1 MRDLNLEAAL
11 WNLFT
16 SAEFFESAAREC
28 ADTMAWFGALAT
40 SNQIASFGRNNQ
52 IYDKFKKRSLD
63 FMRGAELARLGDYRF
78 AWDISSY
85 ISGDVRGMMEQPL
98 HSWMTSTQFREFEE
112 VRISRLLN
120 FASQINRSLHNAIVG
135 ADCFFDPDPECP
147 ERSDD
152 DEGFPGDEIAKV
164 YKSLLHHY
172 KDRPLLSLPEPL
184 PEYTIDRS
192 VACQTGDEVPRTG
205 VWYPATGLE
214 GHSLTFAIKGLRMQP
229 AYRVTKTEEER
240 TRESGGA
247 VFGTPETVAVATTW
261 HPVIPTGR
269 SVTPDTDLRSKAG
282 QPCPKAGIWQPLEP
296 GATQRFYT
304 VGETMADL
312 KSAYGYTVWTWIA
325 DR

>member
-1 MRDLNLEAAL
+1 MRDINVEAAL
-11 WNLFT
+11 WNIFT
-16 SAEFFESAAREC
+16 APEFFESAAREC
-28 ADTMAWFGALAT
+28 EDTMTWFGGLAT
-40 SNQIASFGRNNQ
+40 LNQVANFGRNNQ
-52 IYDKFKKRSLD
+52 IYDKFKNRARD
-63 FMRGAELARLGDYRF
+63 FRRGAELARLGDYKF

-85 ISGDVRGMMEQPL
+85 ISGDVRGIMEQPL
-98 HSWMTSTQFREFEE
+98 HSWMSDTQFKEFEE
-112 VRISRLLN
+112 FRINRLLSY
-120 FASQINRSLHNAIVG
+120 ASKINQSLHNAIVG

-152 DEGFPGDEIAKV
+152 DDGFPGEKILDT
-164 YKSLLHHY
+164 YKSHIDQY
-172 KDRPLLSLPEPL
+172 KDRSFINLPNPL

-192 VACQTGDEVPRTG
+192 VACQTGDEVPWTG

-240 TRESGGA
+240 TLESGGA

-269 SVTPDTDLRSKAG
+269 SVPQDADLRSKAG

-296 GATQRFYT
+296 GAAQRFYSA
-304 VGETMADL
+304 GETMADL
-312 KSAYGYTVWTWIA
+312 KSAYGYTVWTWIS